1 MATEN
6 TAEVKKTFFQ
16 KQNIEFSV
24 DRILIKGLGGMAHG
38 LFASLLIGTVLAT
51 VGTIIFRA
59 SGNPANVLGMFF
71 NNNNAAA
78 IAAGEQTVVQSGIN
92 YFTTL
97 AQGAAMAVAIGYAM
111 GAPRYVL
118 FSMCTVGI
126 AANAC
131 GGSAGPLAVFVVAV
145 IAIFAGKLV
154 AGRTPV
160 DLIVTPSV
168 TIIVGVLMARLIGP
182 PIGKIGT
189 ALGILINAAVVQ
201 KPLLMGILV
210 SVIMGIVL
218 TLPISSAAICA
229 ALGVLGLAGGAATA
243 GCCAHMMGFAVCGYR
258 DNKAGGAV
266 AIGLGTSMLLVPNLI
281 KKPVLWLPP
290 VITSA
295 ITGPLA
301 TVLFKMTQNQ
311 AAVSSGMGT
320 CGIVGPLG
328 VIFGWLTG
336 APAAAIETTQAKIA
350 EYAAAGNTAAA
361 ANLENVIN
369 YMNPS
374 AVTAFNIIGMLLI
387 CFILPVVLTWIFL
400 TLFRKAGVIKDGDYK
415 LT

>member
-6 TAEVKKTFFQ
+6 TPEVKKSFFQ
-16 KQNIEFSV
+16 QQNIEFSF
-24 DRILIKGLGGMAHG
+24 DRIMIKGLGGMAHG

-59 SGNPANVLGMFF
+59 SGNPANAVGLFF
-71 NNNNAAA
+71 NNNGAVGDTA
-78 IAAGEQTVVQSGIN
+78 IKYGIN
-92 YFTTL
+92 YFTSL

-111 GAPRYVL
+111 SAPRYVL
-118 FSMCTVGI
+118 FSLCTVGI
-126 AANAC
+126 AANI
-131 GGSAGPLAVFVVAV
+131 GGGKAGPLAVFVIAV
-145 IAIFAGKLV
+145 IAIFFGKLV

-168 TIIVGVLMARLIGP
+168 TIIVGVLMAKLIGP
-182 PIGKIGT
+182 PIGKIGD
-189 ALGILINAAVVQ
+189 ALGTLINMAVVQ
-201 KPLLMGILV
+201 KPFVMGLLVSVLMGI
-210 SVIMGIVL
+210 IL

-229 ALGVLGLAGGAATA
+229 ALGILGLAGGAATA

-258 DNKAGGAV
+258 DNKIGGAV
-266 AIGLGTSMLLVPNLI
+266 AIGLGTSMLLVPNLLR
-281 KKPVLWLPP
+281 KPILWLPP

-301 TVLFKMTQNQ
+301 TVVFKMTQNQ

-336 APAAAIETTQAKIA
+336 NPAAVESTQAA
-350 EYAAAGNTAAA
+350 VAAAEAAGDTARA
-361 ANLENVIN
+361 ANLQNMIPYFEASSVNG
-369 YMNPS
+369 
-374 AVTAFNIIGMLLI
+374 FNILGMLLI

-400 TLFRKAGVIKDGDYK
+400 TLFRKAGAIKDGDYT

>member
-6 TAEVKKTFFQ
+6 TPEVKKSFFQ
-16 KQNIEFSV
+16 QQNIEFSV

-51 VGTIIFRA
+51 VGTLIA
-59 SGNPANVLGMFF
+59 KANGSPNAVSLFF
-71 NNNNAAA
+71 NSAPLASTAANGT
-78 IAAGEQTVVQSGIN
+78 IKMGIN
-92 YFTTL
+92 YFTGL

-118 FSMCTVGI
+118 FSLCTVGI
-126 AANAC
+126 AANT
-131 GGSAGPLAVFVVAV
+131 GGGKAGPLAVFVVAI

-160 DLIVTPSV
+160 DLLVTPSV
-168 TIIVGVLMARLIGP
+168 TIIVGLLMSKLIGP
-182 PIGKIGT
+182 PIGKIGD
-189 ALGILINAAVVQ
+189 ALGSLIRYAVVQ
-201 KPLLMGILV
+201 KPFVMGILV
-210 SVIMGIVL
+210 SVLMGIIL

-243 GCCAHMMGFAVCGYR
+243 GCCAHMMGFATCGYR
-258 DNKAGGAV
+258 DNKMGGAV

-301 TVLFKMTQNQ
+301 TVAFKMTQNQ

-328 VIFGWLTG
+328 VVMGWLEPNT
-336 APAAAIETTQAKIA
+336 AAAIESATAAGRTA
-350 EYAAAGNTAAA
+350 ELPYYAAKTPGA
-361 ANLENVIN
+361 
-369 YMNPS
+369 MDW
-374 AVTAFNIIGMLLI
+374 IGMILI
-387 CFILPVVLTWIFL
+387 CFVLPVVLTWIFL
-400 TLFRKAGVIKDGDYK
+400 TLFRKAGIIKDGDYT